1 MGYFMLSKWINP
13 IYLDESYIRLLQQT
27 LLAKPEAKYLVLDN
41 FFKTNKLDEMIRRH
55 KRIEFSEQLDQYSH
69 IDNSKLPYDSA
80 VKFMDESNYG
90 FDFLFSEE
98 WSNYLKR
105 LVSLDCKDE
114 TFTEVKLRYHKPHA
128 NGFWIH
134 TDSLR
139 WKIVCIAYFNKDW
152 KVSDGGLLQLWR
164 PDECSLETAPRV
176 DAYLDSKMDYL
187 TNNVRLKTSSVGG
200 CRPDDRDL
208 VDFVLTD
215 QIVPAYNRVFIS
227 NIEKNLTYHSVSP
240 SNERERTGFVQWIGI
255 NQ

>member
-69 IDNSKLPYDSA
+69 IDNSKADSA

-139 WKIVCIAYFNKDW
+139 WKIVCINAKIGKCLMVDYFSCGDQMNVVW
-152 KVSDGGLLQLWR
+152 KQHQEL
-164 PDECSLETAPRV
+164 
-176 DAYLDSKMDYL
+176 
-187 TNNVRLKTSSVGG
+187 
-200 CRPDDRDL
+200 
-208 VDFVLTD
+208 
-215 QIVPAYNRVFIS
+215 IHI
-227 NIEKNLTYHSVSP
+227 
-240 SNERERTGFVQWIGI
+240 
-255 NQ
+255 